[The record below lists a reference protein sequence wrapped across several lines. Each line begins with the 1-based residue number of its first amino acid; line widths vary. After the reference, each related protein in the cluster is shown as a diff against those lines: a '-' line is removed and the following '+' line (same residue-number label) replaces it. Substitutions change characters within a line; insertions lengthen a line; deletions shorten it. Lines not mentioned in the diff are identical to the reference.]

1 MVLTRRL
8 AAVLVLTAGGA
19 ALAASEAKESLSPAL
34 APIVAAERAFA
45 KRAGE
50 VGIRQSFMEYFAD
63 DAISFAPDP
72 GNAQQRFKSR
82 PAPKE
87 PPPVLLEWGPEMA
100 EVNADGTMGW
110 TTGPSLFT
118 DKTGKRPPHH
128 GYYFSVWKKQADG
141 QFKVAIDVG
150 TDSPSPTP
158 IPTVAVAAGGG
169 KADKPDKKPTTFADV
184 KARDEEFCKAAA
196 AGAQKAY
203 AAALAPDARM
213 HLDGTLPAVGA
224 KATKEALA
232 KLDGVM
238 SCTPQGGDAAA
249 GLGYVY
255 GSWER
260 RAKAGGD
267 VAEKGYYARVW
278 RQQGGGWKLA
288 ADVRTLVAPQ

>member
-1 MVLTRRL
+1 MSTSRRIAIVTAL
-8 AAVLVLTAGGA
+8 LAGGA
-19 ALAASEAKESLSPAL
+19 AAAASGGAGESLPAEL

-50 VGIRQSFMEYFAD
+50 VGVRQSFMEYFAD
-63 DAISFAPDP
+63 DAVSFAPDP
-72 GNAQQRFKSR
+72 GNAQQRLKAR

-100 EVNADGTMGW
+100 EVSADGTMGW

-128 GYYFSVWKKQADG
+128 GYYFSVWKKQPDG
-141 QFKVAIDVG
+141 QFKVVIDIG
-150 TDSPSPTP
+150 TDAPSPTP
-158 IPTVAVAAGGG
+158 IPTVARAVGGDG
-169 KADKPDKKPTTFADV
+169 KAGSKEVTTFADV
-184 KARDEEFCKAAA
+184 KARDEAFCKAAER
-196 AGAQKAY
+196 GAKKAY

-213 HLDGTLPAVGA
+213 HLDGTLPAVGHE
-224 KATKEALA
+224 ATRAALA

-238 SCTPQGGDAAA
+238 TCAPQGGDAAA

-267 VAEKGYYARVW
+267 VVDQGFYARVW
-278 RQQGGGWKLA
+278 RQQKGWHIA
-288 ADVRTLVAPQ
+288 ADVRTLVPTK